1 MGLQLIFVVETNKK
15 CKSDWIY
22 IKDTIDK
29 FYIYD
34 MAHVKLS
41 TVYLGGKTK
50 YNDNG
55 KKKEVAKL
63 LKQYNNASTENK
75 SVVIYCFDCDDYDT
89 KPDDETFLEDVKKF
103 CEKENKEEEQKV
115 KKKEENNKK
124 SWKVKYEFVWFCK
137 DIERVY
143 LGREVS
149 DKEKKKESEKFKK
162 NKLINKVNE
171 GNLSAESYRNNSSN
185 ILTVLDKYIPPLSCN
200 NQS

>member
-22 IKDTIDK
+22 IKDTMDK
-29 FYIYD
+29 FYLYD

-41 TVYLGGKTK
+41 TVYLDGKTK
-50 YNDNG
+50 YKDNG
-55 KKKEVAKL
+55 KKKEVENL
-63 LKQYNNASTENK
+63 LRQYNNSTSKNK

-89 KPDDETFLEDVKKF
+89 KADDKTFLEDIQEFCKKKNN
-103 CEKENKEEEQKV
+103 EENKQ
-115 KKKEENNKK
+115 K

-143 LGREVS
+143 LGKEVN
-149 DKEKKKESEKFKK
+149 DKQKGEKAVNFKA
-162 NKLINKVNE
+162 NNLINKVNE
-171 GNLSAESYRNNSSN
+171 RNLSSESYRNNSSN
-185 ILTVLDKYIPPLSCN
+185 ILTVLDKYIPPLVRK

>member
-29 FYIYD
+29 FYLYD
-34 MAHVKLS
+34 RSNVKLS
-41 TVYLGGKTK
+41 TVYLDGKTK
-50 YNDNG
+50 YTDNG
-55 KKKEVAKL
+55 KEKEVEKL

-89 KPDDETFLEDVKKF
+89 KPDDKTFLKGIKQF
-103 CEKENKEEEQKV
+103 CKNKNEEEEQKA
-115 KKKEENNKK
+115 KNDKRD
-124 SWKVKYEFVWFCK
+124 WKVKYEFVWFCK

-149 DKEKKKESEKFKK
+149 DKEKKKESEKFKEK
-162 NKLINKVNE
+162 KLINNVNE
-171 GNLSAESYRNNSSN
+171 LKLSERGYKNNSSN
-185 ILTVLDKYIPPLSCN
+185 ILTVLDKYIPPLARKKSVI
-200 NQS
+200 S